1 MPGMFSKTDEQTS
14 SMTSN
19 SHTII
24 GASLHIEGTIASEED
39 VVIAG
44 KLSGSVQTSKNVT
57 VHTGAHIDADVT
69 AHDVMISG
77 EVKGNV
83 HAQGAVTLTATA
95 NVNGNITAN
104 TIAIESGAMLK
115 GQIITERS

>member
-1 MPGMFSKTDEQTS
+1 
-14 SMTSN
+14 MTST

-44 KLSGSVQTSKNVT
+44 KLSGSVKTSKNVT

-69 AHDVMISG
+69 AHDVLVSG
-77 EVKGNV
+77 EVTGNIT
-83 HAQGAVTLTATA
+83 AQGSVTLSATA
-95 NVNGNITAN
+95 NVTGDIIAN
-104 TIAIESGAMLK
+104 HIAIESGAQLK
-115 GQIITERS
+115 GQVTTERS